1 MTTRIVT
8 PPFLLSYA
16 NLLEANEDLSGN
28 MKFSASMIFD
38 KDATDLKQIE
48 KCIKDAKEAKF
59 GKKKIKGFKSPL
71 RDGDID
77 RDDRE
82 EYENSWFMNAS
93 SKRRAGVIDYKTG
106 DVVDTDDEDI
116 GVYSGCICRASITFF
131 GYDQKGN
138 KGVGVGL
145 NSVQVLKRGERL
157 DGSVSA
163 ERAFEDAEDVNLEEL

>member
-16 NLLEANEDLSGN
+16 NLLEASEDLSGN
-28 MKFSASMIFD
+28 MKYSASMIFN
-38 KDATDLKQIE
+38 KDTTDLKQIE
-48 KCIKDAKEAKF
+48 KCIKDAKEEKF
-59 GKKKIKGFKSPL
+59 GKEKIKGFKSPL

-93 SKRRAGVIDYKTG
+93 SKRRAGIIDYKTG
-106 DVVDTDDEDI
+106 DVIDTDDEDI
-116 GVYSGCICRASITFF
+116 GVYSGCICRASVTFF

-145 NSVQVLKRGERL
+145 NSIQVLKRGERL

-163 ERAFEDAEDVNLEEL
+163 ERAFEDAEDVDLDEL